1 MYERRFEREEFGFDI
16 DDLLAIA
23 REAGRQ
29 IMEVYESDFAVEQK
43 ADDSPLTLA
52 DRKAHETIQKGLEG
66 YGLPILSEE
75 GAAVPYEE
83 RKRWSRFWMV
93 DPLDGTKEFIKKNGE
108 FTVNIA
114 LIEDGEPVFGVV
126 YAPAKNELYF
136 TDSERAYKA
145 SFGESGALEGFA
157 PLPLSRE
164 RDEFVVVASKS
175 HLNDETKAYIESLQS
190 DRPKK
195 FLSRGSSLKLCMV
208 AEGAADVYPRLAPTM
223 EWDTAAADAVVR
235 KSGGECLVFE
245 ALEPLRY
252 NKENL
257 LNPHFIVRRRG

>member
-1 MYERRFEREEFGFDI
+1 MYKRRFESGEFGFDI
-16 DDLLAIA
+16 NELLSIA
-23 REAGRQ
+23 YKAGRE
-29 IMEVYESDFAVEQK
+29 IMDVYKEDFDVEQK
-43 ADDSPLTLA
+43 DDDSPLTLA
-52 DRKAHETIQKGLEG
+52 DRRAHNVIQKGLES

-75 GAAVPYEE
+75 GAAIPYEE

-145 SFGESGALEGFA
+145 SFGESEALEGLV

-175 HLNDETKAYIESLQS
+175 HLNDETKAFIETLKS
-190 DRPKK
+190 DKPKK
-195 FLSRGSSLKLCMV
+195 FLSRGSSLKLCIV

-235 KSGGECLVFE
+235 KVGGKVVDFE
-245 ALEPLRY
+245 LGNPLKY
-252 NKENL
+252 NKQNL
-257 LNPHFIVRRRG
+257 LNPHFIVTP